1 MDALIR
7 RGGEPVD
14 GLEANMDMFALVP
27 QKLPGLQDRE
37 ADVEAMD
44 FTPNLAT
51 LVRVAQQQ
59 SGGRLG
65 DLDQKSE
72 EGRRG
77 FMGAQEEIWAL
88 EKERGRGRGREVNR
102 SNKPRFPPSPP
113 RITRPPPSSP
123 LRRMIRAPV
132 AAIKWL
138 HEHTGMGGIFSSK
151 ETEDEAEDLEEDKE
165 VKRRKKR
172 KDLPEPA
179 GSRRPKKGMR
189 AMAIRR
195 AKGGRGEERGIEKN
209 FFANSSKASKESK
222 WNTVTRILSSRPGG
236 WNARL
241 EIEDMKDL
249 ADAMQTAGYK
259 SGVGYL
265 VEAKMRHLEN
275 GGAWEPR
282 HERVFKLCKTA
293 LDRTK
298 GPKKKALEVPYTERQ
313 PPPLKGL
320 RWKTGVKFAY
330 ELFIF
335 ATIWMMREIELA
347 LMTVKDILFD
357 HINKKVTVTWRN
369 SKQDKT
375 GEGVRRSLQCTCSK
389 KKCSNECPYAV
400 SYDLVTKVEGANG
413 TETEL
418 VIARNRQEPTKAN
431 LVSSWRLLFK
441 KRVGGHSAR
450 RSGALHYIRSGW
462 QVQQVAFLGRW
473 SSNVILDYAK
483 EALESTPANIKLFN
497 QTHRAVRQNL
507 VGDSENVQNMMVTH
521 DRLKTDVEVLK
532 VKLEGS
538 SKEVQDLANQFEEFQ
553 SKGGGNLPPFVQSM
567 SSKMIHFNISL
578 VATSP
583 PMTWRTKCGWHYSG
597 SQYIF
602 LNKAEP
608 HLPQCAKCKAAQVQG
623 G

>member
-7 RGGEPVD
+7 RGGELN
-14 GLEANMDMFALVP
+14 GLEANVDMFALVP
-27 QKLPGLQDRE
+27 QKLPGLQDLE

-77 FMGAQEEIWAL
+77 LMGTQEEIWSL
-88 EKERGRGRGREVNR
+88 EKERGRGRGREVDK

-138 HEHTGMGGIFSSK
+138 REHTGMGGIFSSK

-179 GSRRPKKGMR
+179 RSRRPRKGMR

-195 AKGGRGEERGIEKN
+195 AKGGRGEERGIERN
-209 FFANSSKASKESK
+209 FFANSSNASKESK

-236 WNARL
+236 WNTRL

-275 GGAWEPR
+275 GGTWEPR
-282 HERVFKLCKTA
+282 HERGWSRPHTN
-293 LDRTK
+293 
-298 GPKKKALEVPYTERQ
+298 G
-313 PPPLKGL
+313 
-320 RWKTGVKFAY
+320 
-330 ELFIF
+330 
-335 ATIWMMREIELA
+335 
-347 LMTVKDILFD
+347 
-357 HINKKVTVTWRN
+357 
-369 SKQDKT
+369 
-375 GEGVRRSLQCTCSK
+375 RSLA
-389 KKCSNECPYAV
+389 EVHLP
-400 SYDLVTKVEGANG
+400 LH
-413 TETEL
+413 
-418 VIARNRQEPTKAN
+418 
-431 LVSSWRLLFK
+431 SSWQMFP
-441 KRVGGHSAR
+441 SSMR
-450 RSGALHYIRSGW
+450 R
-462 QVQQVAFLGRW
+462 
-473 SSNVILDYAK
+473 
-483 EALESTPANIKLFN
+483 
-497 QTHRAVRQNL
+497 
-507 VGDSENVQNMMVTH
+507 
-521 DRLKTDVEVLK
+521 
-532 VKLEGS
+532 
-538 SKEVQDLANQFEEFQ
+538 
-553 SKGGGNLPPFVQSM
+553 
-567 SSKMIHFNISL
+567 
-578 VATSP
+578 
-583 PMTWRTKCGWHYSG
+583 
-597 SQYIF
+597 
-602 LNKAEP
+602 
-608 HLPQCAKCKAAQVQG
+608 
-623 G
+623 

>member
-1 MDALIR
+1 
-7 RGGEPVD
+7 
-14 GLEANMDMFALVP
+14 
-27 QKLPGLQDRE
+27 
-37 ADVEAMD
+37 
-44 FTPNLAT
+44 
-51 LVRVAQQQ
+51 
-59 SGGRLG
+59 
-65 DLDQKSE
+65 
-72 EGRRG
+72 
-77 FMGAQEEIWAL
+77 
-88 EKERGRGRGREVNR
+88 
-102 SNKPRFPPSPP
+102 
-113 RITRPPPSSP
+113 
-123 LRRMIRAPV
+123 MIRAPV

-597 SQYIF
+597 S
-602 LNKAEP
+602 
-608 HLPQCAKCKAAQVQG
+608 
-623 G
+623 